1 MQHRH
6 DPRTCETCRDG
17 GEALFQGCMVLFAV
31 LVIAAY
37 VGIGFLL
44 AQPLIHLTPIESAK
58 AYVISYASLLA
69 VGLLAYPVCAIVH
82 MLAADRLPGE
92 WNGVEGIR
100 SFLEAFVVL
109 NGQRLL
115 AEQDPVTTLT
125 ADEALAWI
133 EQAEAAITTFLSVDP
148 AQRRA
153 LAIHVLADRQDE

>member
-1 MQHRH
+1 MNWQNLIKLAREMAAASPSDHLHQAHLRLAVSSAH
-6 DPRTCETCRDG
+6 YAMYH
-17 GEALFQGCMVLFAV
+17 ALARSN
-31 LVIAAY
+31 AD
-37 VGIGFLL
+37 LL
-44 AQPLIHLTPIESAK
+44 AGSSEAERDLPEWKHA
-58 AYVISYASLLA
+58 
-69 VGLLAYPVCAIVH
+69 H
-82 MLAADRLPGE
+82 MALGGDSAADRLPGE

-153 LAIHVLADRQDE
+153 LAIHVLADRQDG